1 MITKSAQSRYCKS
14 QKNWVSLILDV
25 IIYDNALI

>member
-1 MITKSAQSRYCKS
+1 VHKANIVS
-14 QKNWVSLILDV
+14 QKENWDSLILDV